1 MDARL
6 SVLPGAVTSRLL
18 GPALIAYAVLDVLLT
33 PLGRLETRPVAQ
45 VTVIGFVTL
54 ALLFVGLVLAL
65 FALTLLYRRSSRAA
79 AVAIV
84 AAVLYFPAVLADQTG
99 LFSSLRPP
107 AAIAGVELAQAVVA
121 IIVVGLG
128 AWMIRGGS
136 ASSVPR

>member
-1 MDARL
+1 MKRSSLARVVAFIL
-6 SVLPGAVTSRLL
+6 VL
-18 GPALIAYAVLDVLLT
+18 YAVLDVLLT

-54 ALLFVGLVLAL
+54 ALLFAGLVLAL
-65 FALTLLYRRSSRAA
+65 FSLNLLYRRSSPAA

-84 AAVLYFPAVLADQTG
+84 AAVLYFPAVLADQTS

-121 IIVVGLG
+121 IIVIGLG

-136 ASSVPR
+136 ASPRRQ

>member
-1 MDARL
+1 MKRSSPAK
-6 SVLPGAVTSRLL
+6 VLASILVL
-18 GPALIAYAVLDVLLT
+18 YVVLDVLLT

-99 LFSSLRPP
+99 LFSSLGPP
-107 AAIAGVELAQAVVA
+107 GALAGVELAQAVVA
-121 IIVVGLG
+121 IVVIGLG
-128 AWMIRGGS
+128 AWMIRGVG
-136 ASSVPR
+136 ASPARR